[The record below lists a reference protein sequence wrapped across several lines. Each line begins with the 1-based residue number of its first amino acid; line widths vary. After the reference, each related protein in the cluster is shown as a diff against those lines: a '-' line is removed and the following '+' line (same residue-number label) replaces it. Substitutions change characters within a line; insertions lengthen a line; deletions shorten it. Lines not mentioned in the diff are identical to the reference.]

1 MLLRSQKRDESTIVD
16 DRWPGRAQH
25 LPSFRL
31 GRQHAVANL
40 DISPALLDALQ
51 KLSSLL
57 ESHDALDE
65 TLNTVVGLSVAALPG
80 CDSAGVTIR
89 VKGKHTTAAAS
100 DEYALEIDKIQYDSN
115 EGPCVYALENSEF
128 QHIDAVSEE
137 TRWPEFCSRAAEK
150 GFRSSLSF
158 PLNQNGT
165 AGALNIYS
173 KTERAFDQVAIKMA
187 EIFAKQAT
195 VALQNAQ
202 TYSAARN
209 VAENLNEALKSRD
222 KIGQAK
228 GILMERE
235 GVSDDEAFEML
246 KMISQKSNVK
256 LRDIA
261 QLLAEER
268 LIKSR

>member
-1 MLLRSQKRDESTIVD
+1 MSPLSWATAGQARHV
-16 DRWPGRAQH
+16 P

-31 GRQHAVANL
+31 GRQQSVSKL
-40 DISPALLDALQ
+40 DISPELLDALQ

-57 ESHDALDE
+57 ESQDALE
-65 TLNTVVGLSVAALPG
+65 KTLNTVVDLSVAALPG
-80 CDSAGVTIR
+80 CDSAGVTLR
-89 VKGKHTTAAAS
+89 VDGTHTTAAAS
-100 DEYALEIDKIQYDSN
+100 DEYTLEIDKIQYDSN

-137 TRWPEFCSRAAEK
+137 TRWPEFCRRAAEK

-165 AGALNIYS
+165 VGALSIYA
-173 KTERAFDQVAIKMA
+173 KTERAFDEPAIKVA
-187 EIFAKQAT
+187 EIFARQAT

-202 TYSAARN
+202 TYGAARN

-222 KIGQAK
+222 MIGQAK

-235 GVSDDEAFEML
+235 GVSDEEAFEML
-246 KMISQKSNVK
+246 KTISQKSNVK

-261 QLLAEER
+261 QLLAEQR
-268 LIKSR
+268 LAKVQ

>member
-1 MLLRSQKRDESTIVD
+1 MS
-16 DRWPGRAQH
+16 
-25 LPSFRL
+25 
-31 GRQHAVANL
+31 NL
-40 DISPALLDALQ
+40 DISPELLDALQ

-57 ESHDALDE
+57 ESQDALDQ
-65 TLNTVVGLSVAALPG
+65 TLTTIVNLSVAALPG

-100 DEYALEIDKIQYDSN
+100 DDYALEIDKIQYDSD

-137 TRWPEFCSRAAEK
+137 TRWPEFCRRAAER

-173 KTERAFDQVAIKMA
+173 KTERAFDEIAIKMA
-187 EIFAKQAT
+187 QIFANQAT

-202 TYSAARN
+202 TYNAARN
-209 VAENLNEALKSRD
+209 VAENLNEALKTRD
-222 KIGQAK
+222 RIGQAK

-246 KMISQKSNVK
+246 KTISQKSNVK

-261 QLLAEER
+261 QLLTNER
-268 LIKSR
+268 LAQANERLAQAR

>member
-1 MLLRSQKRDESTIVD
+1 MWATAGQARHVT
-16 DRWPGRAQH
+16 

-31 GRQHAVANL
+31 GRQHAVAKL
-40 DISPALLDALQ
+40 DISPELIDALQ

-57 ESHDALDE
+57 ESQDALE
-65 TLNTVVGLSVAALPG
+65 QTLTTIVNLSVAALPG
-80 CDSAGVTIR
+80 CDSAGVTLRI
-89 VKGKHTTAAAS
+89 KGKHLTAAAS

-137 TRWPEFCSRAAEK
+137 TRWPEFCRRAAER
-150 GFRSSLSF
+150 GFRSSISF

-165 AGALNIYS
+165 SGALNIYS
-173 KTERAFDQVAIKMA
+173 KTERAFDETAINMA
-187 EIFAKQAT
+187 GIFAKQAT

-202 TYSAARN
+202 TYDVARN
-209 VAENLNEALKSRD
+209 VAENLNEALKTRD

-228 GILMERE
+228 GVLMERE
-235 GVSDDEAFEML
+235 GVTDEEAFEML
-246 KMISQKSNVK
+246 KTISQKANVK

-261 QLLAEER
+261 QMLTEGKIA
-268 LIKSR
+268 KPK